1 MDLIEKKLKSKLKE
15 SEINELKIKT
25 ETIQK
30 TLQTFKESLEP
41 IAKKIK
47 AQQTIAPKTVTIPI
61 NTSKFAPVKNA
72 IPLIASGTS
81 TLDRLKANAV
91 PKISQNSVEKFKKT
105 GNLEEINPKESE
117 KNGKKVGTKDQTWK
131 SENVTETQLKARYF
145 SRKEKSM
152 EKIHEIKKKIFN
164 LKVRKFE
171 MIWESL
177 PKFLPKV
184 LDKVPL
190 KIRDE
195 VLKSFEE
202 YYKRQLAVSNVV
214 EMNTQAKFFNQAF
227 MGNEVR

>member
-1 MDLIEKKLKSKLKE
+1 MDLIEKKLKTKLKE

-47 AQQTIAPKTVTIPI
+47 AQQTIPPKTVTIPI
-61 NTSKFAPVKNA
+61 NVSKFAQDKNA
-72 IPLIASGTS
+72 IPLIVSGNS
-81 TLDRLKANAV
+81 TLDRLKVNAV
-91 PKISQNSVEKFKKT
+91 AKVSQNQVDISKNRKIHE
-105 GNLEEINPKESE
+105 NNPKEKE
-117 KNGKKVGTKDQTWK
+117 KIEKSVGTKDQTWK

-171 MIWESL
+171 MILESL
-177 PKFLPKV
+177 PKFLPKI
-184 LDKVPL
+184 LDKVSL
-190 KIRDE
+190 KIKEE

-227 MGNEVR
+227 MGNEVS